1 MSSLWLPLRWFI
13 DVFNLVIDFEPISG
27 LSLGTIS
34 LGFLT
39 IILIFRMI
47 IFPLTGGSISSAI
60 QGAYDNS
67 AFKKNRDAEKAYQR
81 YKQARYDRN
90 QYESRFNREHGI
102 VKGRSDKK

>member
-13 DVFNLVIDFEPISG
+13 QLFELVIDFEPFPG
-27 LSLGTIS
+27 LSFGSIS

-60 QGAYDNS
+60 SNISSGLRS
-67 AFKKNRDAEKAYQR
+67 P
-81 YKQARYDRN
+81 
-90 QYESRFNREHGI
+90 
-102 VKGRSDKK
+102 RSDGRAHSRTKEKK

>member
-1 MSSLWLPLRWFI
+1 MSSLWLPLQWFI

-47 IFPLTGGSISSAI
+47 IFPLTGGSISSALSNI
-60 QGAYDNS
+60 SSGLRS
-67 AFKKNRDAEKAYQR
+67 P
-81 YKQARYDRN
+81 
-90 QYESRFNREHGI
+90 
-102 VKGRSDKK
+102 RSDGRAHSRTKEKK